1 MLRFIIL
8 GRHVICE
15 GTINT
20 FVSIEINEYR
30 KNIYLKVYKYS
41 FILIHQTDSI
51 VKQSVLR
58 SDSTCSNKSVI
69 LKSHYLR

>member
-15 GTINT
+15 GVNT
-20 FVSIEINEYR
+20 FASIEMNEYR
-30 KNIYLKVYKYS
+30 KNIYLKVYKYF

-51 VKQSVLR
+51 VKQSVLP